1 MQISLVESEKEK
13 PVKFSFA
20 FFVGKLKKNLF
31 LESQKFTIFTAFHRS
46 IEIFHWRKSQN
57 EKKGQNRWQTLE
69 NACGNALDLLVD

>member
-20 FFVGKLKKNLF
+20 FFVGKLKKYVF

-57 EKKGQNRWQTLE
+57 EKKVKIVGKRWKMRVEML
-69 NACGNALDLLVD
+69 